1 MQRSRHSLPIA
12 VTLAITLIGLDG
24 LTSVAAA
31 KDPPKSYRRYDE
43 LGRFDGTT
51 REDREGNLRFYN
63 EKGEYEGYARQKR
76 DGSWRSYDE
85 KGRFKGTI
93 REDPE

>member
-1 MQRSRHSLPIA
+1 MQPSKHSLPIA
-12 VTLAITLIGLDG
+12 VALAVMIIGLDG
-24 LTSVAAA
+24 LTSIAFA

-43 LGRFDGTT
+43 LGRFDGTM
-51 REDREGNLRFYN
+51 REDREGNLRYYN
-63 EKGEYEGYARQKR
+63 EKGQYEGYARRKR

-85 KGRFKGTI
+85 KGRFKGTF

>member
-1 MQRSRHSLPIA
+1 MQRSKHSLPIA
-12 VTLAITLIGLDG
+12 IALAVMIIGFDG
-24 LTSVAAA
+24 LTSVALAD
-31 KDPPKSYRRYDE
+31 DPPKSYRRYDE
-43 LGRFDGTT
+43 LGRFDDTT

-63 EKGEYEGYARQKR
+63 EKGEYEGYAQQKR